1 MAYSEVTKPSSPSYT
16 EISRPDV
23 GADKTFEWSDGNEFE
38 WSDGNIFL
46 WGVEGT
52 FYDEVAKPSS
62 PSYTLISK
70 PTL

>member
-23 GADKTFEWSDGNEFE
+23 GADKTFEWSDGN
-38 WSDGNIFL
+38 IFL
-46 WGVEGT
+46 SGEEGT
-52 FYDEVAKPSS
+52 FYDEIAKPSS